1 MWPFSKK
8 KTLEEKVGD
17 LIRTEAP
24 DFSRLFNNI
33 ANLSEAEVIYKNLS
47 ATLHP
52 DRFVGFDDEM
62 RIKAES
68 LFKELQGAKT
78 DIDHLH
84 QLKEKADILLKKN

>member
-17 LIRTEAP
+17 LIRSEAP

-33 ANLSEAEVIYKNLS
+33 SNISEAEVLYKNLS

-52 DRFVGFDDEM
+52 DRFVGFDEEI
-62 RIKAES
+62 RIKAEL

-78 DIDHLH
+78 DIERLR
-84 QLKEKADILLKKN
+84 QLKDKADTLLK

>member
-17 LIRTEAP
+17 LIRSEAP

-33 ANLSEAEVIYKNLS
+33 SNNREAEVLYKNLS

-52 DRFVGFDDEM
+52 DRFVGFDEEI
-62 RIKAES
+62 RIKAEL

-78 DIDHLH
+78 DIERLR
-84 QLKEKADILLKKN
+84 QLKDKADTLLK